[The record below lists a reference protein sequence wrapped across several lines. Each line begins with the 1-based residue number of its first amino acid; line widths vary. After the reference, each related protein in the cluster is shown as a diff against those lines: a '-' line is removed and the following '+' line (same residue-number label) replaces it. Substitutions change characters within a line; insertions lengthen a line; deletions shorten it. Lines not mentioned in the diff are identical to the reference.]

1 MPQFLILADDF
12 TDDEALSRRMAVR
25 EQHLARMAVEKA
37 KGNFEVGGAKLNSEG
52 KMFGSMLVIS
62 AENEAAA
69 REWINEDPYV
79 KGRVWDKINVI
90 PFRVANVQ

>member
-12 TDDEALSRRMAVR
+12 TDDDALTRRMAAR
-25 EQHLARMAVEKA
+25 QQHLDRMAIEKA
-37 KGNFEVGGAKLNSEG
+37 KGNFEVGGAKLNDQG
-52 KMFGSMLVIS
+52 KMFGSMLVIN

-69 REWINEDPYV
+69 KEWIDEDPYV
-79 KGRVWDKINVI
+79 KGNVWDKIIII

>member
-12 TDDEALSRRMAVR
+12 TDDDALNRRLTVR

-62 AENEAAA
+62 ADNEAGA

-79 KGRVWDKINVI
+79 KGRVWDKIDII

>member
-12 TDDEALSRRMAVR
+12 TDDEALTRRLAVR
-25 EQHLARMAVEKA
+25 EQHLQRMAVEKA
-37 KGNFEVGGAKLNSEG
+37 KGNFETGGAKLNSEG

-69 REWINEDPYV
+69 REWINDDPYV
-79 KGRVWDKINVI
+79 KGRVWDKISVI